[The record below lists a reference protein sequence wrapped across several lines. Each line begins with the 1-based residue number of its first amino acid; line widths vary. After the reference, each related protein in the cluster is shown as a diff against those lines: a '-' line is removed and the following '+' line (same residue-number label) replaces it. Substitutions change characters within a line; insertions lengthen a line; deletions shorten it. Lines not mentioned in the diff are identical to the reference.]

1 MRVRMGAM
9 FSPFFTQAAVSPG
22 RGRVFRG
29 LVVSHLAVL
38 LGCVWFLSHVARG
51 GPLVTGCV
59 LLSAGIVEGA
69 MLLGWRLTQ
78 LPKSQALEFLL
89 VSPLRP
95 GGVLLAEAAV
105 GLTRLAFVTLSG
117 LPILLLLA
125 DCGYLEFVDLGLLLV
140 MPFSWGAIT
149 GLGLTVWAYESAR
162 VRRWAERIMLVLTT
176 IYLVVGLLA
185 GEHLGDW
192 LKGLPADMGQV
203 IIGGVQAFH
212 TYNPFAV
219 VAYWMAGDPSPAW
232 ERALA
237 VEAVAAAVIMLLL
250 ARTAWRMRGHFHER
264 HYLPAEDRNRDR
276 RRAPGDQPLS
286 WWAVRRVT
294 QYSGRVNLW
303 FAGGFGVIYAVYT
316 VAGPRWPAWL
326 GRNVFQIFDQT
337 GGVPLWATALTVLAA
352 VPAAFQ
358 YGLWDSNAQ
367 DRCRRLELLLLTS
380 LHGLD
385 YWQAAAL
392 AAWRR
397 GRGYLFIAAVLWSA
411 AAVAGS
417 LSVLQ
422 AMAGLAAGVVL
433 WGLYF
438 ALGFWAFSRGIQA
451 NKLGLFLTIGL
462 PSLAAGFA
470 KLGWPALSCLVT
482 PGSVYYAA
490 ADVTSCVTSVLGV
503 TLSATLMLLTAR
515 WTMRHCETQLRNWYS
530 DHHGSMVLD

>member
-1 MRVRMGAM
+1 M
-9 FSPFFTQAAVSPG
+9 FSAFFTQAAVSPG
-22 RGRVFRG
+22 RRRVFGG

-38 LGCVWFLSHVARG
+38 LGCVWFLGHVPKG

-69 MLLGWRLTQ
+69 MLIGWRLTQ

-89 VSPLRP
+89 VSPLHP

-105 GLTRLAFVTLSG
+105 GLTRLAYVTLSG
-117 LPILLLLA
+117 LPILLLLV
-125 DCGYLEFVDLGLLLV
+125 DCGYLEFIDLGLLLV
-140 MPFSWGAIT
+140 MPFTWGAIT
-149 GLGLTVWAYESAR
+149 GLALTAWAYEAAR
-162 VRRWAERIMLVLTT
+162 VRRWAERIMLGLTT

-185 GEHLGDW
+185 GEHLADW
-192 LKGLPADMGQV
+192 LKGLPANLGEM
-203 IIGGVQAFH
+203 IIGSVQAFH
-212 TYNPFAV
+212 IYNPFAV
-219 VAYWMAGDPSPAW
+219 VAYWMSGDPFPAW
-232 ERALA
+232 DRALA
-237 VEAVAAAVIMLLL
+237 VEAVAVGVVMVLL

-264 HYLPAEDRNRDR
+264 HYLPAEDRKRDKW
-276 RRAPGDQPLS
+276 RAPGDHPLS

-316 VAGPRWPAWL
+316 IAGPRWPAWL

-380 LHGLD
+380 LRGLD

-397 GRGYLFIAAVLWSA
+397 GRGYLAIATLLWTA
-411 AAVAGS
+411 AAVAGGIG
-417 LSVLQ
+417 VLQ
-422 AMAGLAAGVVL
+422 ALAGLAAGVVL

-451 NKLGLFLTIGL
+451 NKLGLLLTIGL
-462 PSLAAGFA
+462 PVLAFGFV
-470 KLGWPALSCLVT
+470 KLGWPALSGLVP
-482 PGSVYYAA
+482 PGSVYHAA
-490 ADVTSCVTSVLGV
+490 ADVTPFSTWVAGV
-503 TLSATLMLLTAR
+503 TLSGTLMLLMAR

-530 DHHGSMVLD
+530 EHHGSMVLD